1 MRAGKLVKSLAGGG
15 VEPPEGGCGQNWP
28 PHGAGRPCRRG
39 TGWVAAAVFCA
50 AAALAQSSRS
60 VWDGIFTEE
69 QAKRGESVSEKEC
82 VNCHGAALS
91 GGEEAPALEGA
102 GFLSNWNSLTVGDLF
117 DRIRKSMPQD
127 DPARLSRQQDADV
140 LAYILSLNRFPAGKT
155 ELSAQSEVLK
165 QIKIEPAK

>member
-1 MRAGKLVKSLAGGG
+1 MGRYRTWVSAALV
-15 VEPPEGGCGQNWP
+15 
-28 PHGAGRPCRRG
+28 
-39 TGWVAAAVFCA
+39 CA
-50 AAALAQSSRS
+50 AAALAQTSRS
-60 VWDGIFTEE
+60 VWDGAFTTG
-69 QAKRGESVSEKEC
+69 QGRRGQSISEKEC

-102 GFLSNWNSLTVGDLF
+102 GFLSNWNGLTVGDLF

-127 DPARLSRQQDADV
+127 DPTRLTRQQDADV

-155 ELSAQSEVLK
+155 ELSTQSEILK

>member
-1 MRAGKLVKSLAGGG
+1 MRRRRAWVIVGGS
-15 VEPPEGGCGQNWP
+15 
-28 PHGAGRPCRRG
+28 
-39 TGWVAAAVFCA
+39 AAAVLCA
-50 AAALAQSSRS
+50 AAALAQSPRS
-60 VWDGIFTEE
+60 VWDGAFTAD
-69 QAKRGESVSEKEC
+69 QARRGESVSGKEC
-82 VNCHGAALS
+82 VNCHGGALS

-102 GFLSNWNSLTVGDLF
+102 AFLSNWNGLTVGDLF

-127 DPARLSRQQDADV
+127 DPTRLMRQQDADV

>member
-1 MRAGKLVKSLAGGG
+1 MRRYRAWIAAWVVAGIA
-15 VEPPEGGCGQNWP
+15 
-28 PHGAGRPCRRG
+28 
-39 TGWVAAAVFCA
+39 CA

-60 VWDGIFTEE
+60 VWDGTFTED

-127 DPARLSRQQDADV
+127 DPTRLTRQQDADV
-140 LAYILSLNRFPAGKT
+140 LAYILNLNRFPTGKT
-155 ELSAQSEVLK
+155 ELSTQSEVLK

>member
-1 MRAGKLVKSLAGGG
+1 MGRYRTWVSAALV
-15 VEPPEGGCGQNWP
+15 
-28 PHGAGRPCRRG
+28 
-39 TGWVAAAVFCA
+39 CA
-50 AAALAQSSRS
+50 AAALAQTSRS
-60 VWDGIFTEE
+60 VWDGAFTED
-69 QAKRGESVSEKEC
+69 QARRGGSVAEKEC

-102 GFLSNWNSLTVGDLF
+102 GFLSNWNGLTVGDLF

-127 DPARLSRQQDADV
+127 DPTRLTRQQDADV

-155 ELSAQSEVLK
+155 ELSTQSEVLK